1 MIETPKR
8 RVTYLGV
15 ERDMPAMLA
24 DTLVRRGLARYAE
37 ETAMAAPA
45 ELAATKAPE
54 RAVRAIPAAKP
65 ARKPRPW
72 GSKKGS

>member
-24 DTLVRRGLARYAE
+24 DTLVRRGLARYTE
-37 ETAMAAPA
+37 ETTSVTPV
-45 ELAATKAPE
+45 ETAATKAPE
-54 RAVRAIPAAKP
+54 RAVRPDPVAKA
-65 ARKPRPW
+65 ARKPRW
-72 GSKKGS
+72 GNKKGS